1 MPSMS
6 DRVENMNG
14 KEIRLRKG
22 IFHILR
28 PLKGDRFNN
37 KEI

>member
-14 KEIRLRKG
+14 KEVRLQEG

-28 PLKGDRFNN
+28 PLKGDSFNDN
-37 KEI
+37 EI